1 MSEKTSVVDPRR
13 GVARE
18 AMAAS
23 KTGQGP
29 TDGVLEVAG
38 LGVTFGGVAA
48 LQNLSFV
55 VHPGE
60 TVAVI
65 GPNGAGKTTLLN
77 SLCGLVSAT
86 SDTLQMRGRD
96 LTGMSAR
103 ARAKL
108 GLARSYQNPPLLES
122 ASVLENLMC
131 GGHLQLGYGMLD
143 ELFRPWRVR
152 TRERELRA
160 RCEETLEF
168 IGIAEHRDEAVSGL
182 PHGLRK
188 LVDIGRAIV
197 SRPRLLLLDEPS
209 SGLDSGEQQIVVRV
223 IKGLQETGDISLLV
237 VEHHMEVVREVAD
250 RVIGMQAGTVLKIGT
265 PTEVLDSEEF
275 REALIGGQRTDAQT
289 EGEAA
294 HG

>member
-1 MSEKTSVVDPRR
+1 
-13 GVARE
+13 
-18 AMAAS
+18 MA
-23 KTGQGP
+23 
-29 TDGVLEVAG
+29 
-38 LGVTFGGVAA
+38 FGGVAA
-48 LQNLSFV
+48 LQDLTFEV
-55 VHPGE
+55 DQGE

-77 SLCGLVSAT
+77 ALCGLVSAT
-86 SDTLQMRGRD
+86 SDTLQMGGRD
-96 LTGMSAR
+96 LTGMQAR
-103 ARAKL
+103 ARAQL
-108 GLARSYQNPPLLES
+108 GLARSYQNPPLLEK

-152 TRERELRA
+152 ALEREFRA

-168 IGIAEHRDEAVSGL
+168 IGIAEHRLEEVSGM

-197 SRPRLLLLDEPS
+197 SRPSLLLLDEPS

-223 IKGLQETGDISLLV
+223 INGLQETGDMSLLV

-250 RVIGMQAGTVLKIGT
+250 RVIGMQAGTVLKLGT

-275 REALIGGQRTDAQT
+275 REALIGAHRTDGES
-289 EGEAA
+289 EGEVAN
-294 HG
+294 G